1 MENHAK
7 KYQLVQDG
15 KTYTLLTQIYQ
26 DKLRFACMEK
36 NSLKPIV
43 FTGEFSLADIKQLNN
58 LFSYIISISEAQD
71 LFDKLFTQTIVSIER
86 EEKFINIIII
96 IKKENNIEENFSLQ
110 LTLFNENPTNNE
122 SMQESQNENNNSFQK
137 NIVYSPINENINPE
151 QNISQQSQT
160 NQNLMLNNNI
170 NNRNNTYHYENR
182 QSSKTK
188 KIKIDTL
195 TLSLRPMSQK
205 NQEKEVIQNAPLI
218 PQQPIESFIPPKI
231 EKNIEINSVN
241 PFSQIQTI
249 QKTEIIKEKIIEIEN
264 LKNDNNKLNE
274 IIMQLK
280 KENELLF
287 QENQNLKFKKSIPNG
302 DKNQEI
308 LILKTENERYLKEI
322 EFLKNQLIECGEN
335 RKKKEEEIMYLQ
347 IQMEELIENSDR
359 IKEYLL
365 QKEKEIEEL
374 KLFNDELIRRY
385 KINESQFQKYLNQKQ
400 NNDIKLE
407 DEMLTIQDT
416 RLEIVKGD
424 IIQNVKELE
433 LLSRKIS
440 KNNQKITFDLLY
452 KATIDSDKAE
462 AFHRKC
468 DSAKSTI
475 ILVKS
480 ENGKRFGG
488 YTTCDWGG
496 NSIEKKDD
504 NAFIFSLDKM
514 AIYDIIPGEMAI
526 GCYPDYGPV
535 FLGCQIRIYNEFFT
549 RGGTTFEKG
558 TNYATEEDYELTG
571 GLKKFEV
578 KEIEVYSVELE

>member
-1 MENHAK
+1 
-7 KYQLVQDG
+7 
-15 KTYTLLTQIYQ
+15 
-26 DKLRFACMEK
+26 MEK

-122 SMQESQNENNNSFQK
+122 SIQESQNENNNSFQK

-488 YTTCDWGG
+488 YTTCDWRG